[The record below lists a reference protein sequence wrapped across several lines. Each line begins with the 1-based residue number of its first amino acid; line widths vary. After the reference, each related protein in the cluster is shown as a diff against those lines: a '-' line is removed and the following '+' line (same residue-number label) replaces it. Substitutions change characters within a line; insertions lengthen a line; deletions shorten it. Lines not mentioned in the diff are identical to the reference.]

1 MKATELTVQ
10 LPREEADF
18 LEAYAREH
26 ATSVAELFARYVRRL
41 QNAKRPAPHPANL
54 KFTAAVPPET
64 DAREDHRQHI
74 IHKHR

>member
-26 ATSVAELFARYVRRL
+26 ATSVAEMLSRYVRRL
-41 QNAKRPAPHPANL
+41 QNSKRPAPHPENL
-54 KFTAAVPPET
+54 KFTAAMPPTT
-64 DAREDHRQHI
+64 DAREEHRQHI
-74 IHKHR
+74 VHKHR